1 MKFDLVMVS
10 VWLAAF
16 APMCV
21 LILAMVIDRRRRKRI
36 EKPPQTEKLLCPP
49 GYSLSYTLN
58 RL

>member
-1 MKFDLVMVS
+1 MVS